1 MLFLQLRPYFILQS
15 TSKPCH
21 TRYLIA
27 LSVHIR
33 ETTYSVTSPRYL
45 DDEMKTRL
53 ASVHKTHERI
63 AAGTPELAQ
72 TVAAKLA
79 SVEAGDDKEHVRK
92 VWNSKYVKQTNN
104 PPFAS
109 KSSLPSTMCECIFL
123 VHLVGFDA

>member
-1 MLFLQLRPYFILQS
+1 MLFLCLRPYSKLQS
-15 TSKPCH
+15 TSKPCP
-21 TRYLIA
+21 TRFLAA
-27 LSVHIR
+27 LSVYIIV
-33 ETTYSVTSPRYL
+33 TTYSMTSPRYL

-63 AAGTPELAQ
+63 ATGTPELAQ

-104 PPFAS
+104 PPFAFVS
-109 KSSLPSTMCECIFL
+109 KSSLPSTFVSVFL
-123 VHLVGFDA
+123 SRI